1 MFVVTFYFFLMS
13 FASYLVCSHMELTNY
28 FIYFFRM
35 PITNIQDLKPGTTN
49 AVIEAKVY
57 RAWTAR
63 DPPSIVEKG
72 YRAILLDRQV
82 S

>member
-1 MFVVTFYFFLMS
+1 MK
-13 FASYLVCSHMELTNY
+13 LTNY

-63 DPPSIVEKG
+63 DPPSTIEKG

>member
-1 MFVVTFYFFLMS
+1 MS
-13 FASYLVCSHMELTNY
+13 V
-28 FIYFFRM
+28 
-35 PITNIQDLKPGTTN
+35 TNIQDLKPGTIN
-49 AVIEAKVY
+49 AILEAKVY
-57 RAWTAR
+57 RAWIAR